1 MKPEPDTLEEEK
13 QEPEHSGVDTSK
25 LSEDFQQ
32 EVEGIMQGATI
43 PELDFIISEA
53 TGMKKSMGK
62 SQNKAGLG
70 KDSFSTKD
78 MPE

>member
-1 MKPEPDTLEEEK
+1 MIEPDTLVEEK

-32 EVEGIMQGATI
+32 RVEGIMQGATI
-43 PELDFIISEA
+43 SELDFVISEA
-53 TGMKKSMGK
+53 TEMKKSMNK

-70 KDSFSTKD
+70 KDSFSTED
-78 MPE
+78 MPK